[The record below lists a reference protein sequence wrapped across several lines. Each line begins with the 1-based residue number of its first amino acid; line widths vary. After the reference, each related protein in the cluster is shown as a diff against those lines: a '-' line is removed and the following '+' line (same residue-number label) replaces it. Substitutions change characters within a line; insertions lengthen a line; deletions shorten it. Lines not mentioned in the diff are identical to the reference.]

1 VLGSF
6 EAGPELRAKGLRRLA
21 PTPEVDAVWREYST
35 KVAAG
40 SIFPQVK
47 SAWFMG
53 TNMPGKPRAVLLN
66 PLPALASRAKGA
78 EAAAK
83 GSEDFVLQ

>member
-1 VLGSF
+1 
-6 EAGPELRAKGLRRLA
+6 
-21 PTPEVDAVWREYST
+21 VDEYIN

-40 SIFPQVK
+40 SIFPQAK
-47 SAWFMG
+47 SAGFMG

-83 GSEDFVLQ
+83 GYEDFVLQ